1 MWGLRTFAV
10 GRVLCRDG
18 HCYLSLV
25 QIEVGSMRE
34 SLQVVSV
41 TAGKNWQTVKELQ
54 RGDMRAG
61 DHACPFPWIFFF
73 LFNENN

>member
-1 MWGLRTFAV
+1 MQRWPL
-10 GRVLCRDG
+10 
-18 HCYLSLV
+18 LSLF
-25 QIEVGSMRE
+25 GSKRGSIKE

-61 DHACPFPWIFFF
+61 DHACPFPCIFIF
-73 LFNENN
+73 LFNENI